1 MTAATLTLVP
11 AGGRRAGPLGLVLR
25 AGVRDL
31 ARNRW
36 LLAYGITLAGIAELL
51 FVFGGAG
58 QQVLLS
64 LLNATLL
71 LVPLVALVFGTMHVY
86 ASREFIELLLAQPL
100 PRRAVFTGLYLG
112 LTLPLAAAFV
122 LGVGI
127 PLAIHGTMTAAD
139 PRALVALAGVG
150 VLLTA
155 AFAAMAMAIALGSDD
170 RLKGMSMS
178 LGAWFLFTIGYD
190 GAVLAVVS
198 MFGDWPLE
206 KPMLALMLGNP
217 VDLARVLVLTGLDT
231 AALLGYTGALFR
243 RLFGGALGPSVAITA
258 LALWIALPISL
269 ARRRFLR
276 RDF

>member
-1 MTAATLTLVP
+1 VSPFL
-11 AGGRRAGPLGLVLR
+11 LVLR

-36 LLAYGITLAGIAELL
+36 LLAYGIGLAAIAELL

-58 QQVLLS
+58 QQVVLS

-100 PRRAVFTGLYLG
+100 PRRAIFSGLYLG
-112 LTLPLAAAFV
+112 LTLPLAAAFL
-122 LGVGI
+122 LGVGV
-127 PLAIHGTMTAAD
+127 PLLLHGAAAQA
-139 PRALVALAGVG
+139 PVAALISLAVAGTF
-150 VLLTA
+150 LTA
-155 AFAAMAMAIALGSDD
+155 AFAALAMAIALGTDD
-170 RLKGMSMS
+170 RLKGMSLS
-178 LGAWFLFTIGYD
+178 LGAWFLLTIGYD
-190 GAVLAVVS
+190 GGVLAVVS
-198 MFGDWPLE
+198 LLGAWPLE
-206 KPMLALMLGNP
+206 RPMLALMLGNP
-217 VDLARVLVLTGLDT
+217 VDVARVLVLTGLDT

-243 RLFGGALGPSVAITA
+243 RLFGGALGPSIAITA
-258 LALWIALPISL
+258 LALWTALPILL

>member
-1 MTAATLTLVP
+1 MTAPAMMPTAARTTPLT
-11 AGGRRAGPLGLVLR
+11 LVLR

-36 LLAYGITLAGIAELL
+36 LLAYGLGLAGIAELL
-51 FVFGGAG
+51 FLFGGAG

-100 PRRAVFTGLYLG
+100 PRASVFSGLYLG
-112 LTLPLAAAFV
+112 LTLPLIAAFL
-122 LGVGI
+122 LGLGI
-127 PLAIHGTMTAAD
+127 PLLLHGTATEATTL
-139 PRALVALAGVG
+139 ALLGLAISGTF
-150 VLLTA
+150 LTA
-155 AFAAMAMAIALGSDD
+155 AFAALAMAIALGSDD
-170 RLKGMSMS
+170 RLRGMSIA
-178 LGAWFLFTIGYD
+178 LGAWFLLTIGYD
-190 GAVLAVVS
+190 GGVLAIVS
-198 MFGDWPLE
+198 LFGDWPLE
-206 KPMLALMLGNP
+206 RPLLGLMFLNP
-217 VDLARVLVLTGLDT
+217 VDLARVLVLTGLDA

-243 RLFGGALGPSVAITA
+243 RLFDGTLGPAIAVAGLACWTA
-258 LALWIALPISL
+258 VPVFL

>member
-1 MTAATLTLVP
+1 MSAATITALAP
-11 AGGRRAGPLGLVLR
+11 RAASPLGLVLR

-36 LLAYGITLAGIAELL
+36 LLAYGIALAGISELL

-100 PRRAVFTGLYLG
+100 PRRAIFSGLYLG

-127 PLAIHGTMTAAD
+127 PLALHGTLTDAA
-139 PRALVALAGVG
+139 PMALVSLAAVG

-155 AFAAMAMAIALGSDD
+155 TFAAMAMAIALGSDD
-170 RLKGMSMS
+170 RLKGMSLS

-190 GAVLAVVS
+190 GGVLAVVS
-198 MFGDWPLE
+198 LFGDWPLE
-206 KPMLALMLGNP
+206 KPLLLLMLGNP

-243 RLFGGALGPSVAITA
+243 RLFGGALGPGVA
-258 LALWIALPISL
+258 LAAMALWTVLPVTI

>member
-1 MTAATLTLVP
+1 MNAAAAAALALRP
-11 AGGRRAGPLGLVLR
+11 ASPLGLVLR

-36 LLAYGITLAGIAELL
+36 LLAYGIALAGISELL

-100 PRRAVFTGLYLG
+100 PRRAIFTGLYLG

-127 PLAIHGTMTAAD
+127 PLALHGTLTDAA
-139 PRALVALAGVG
+139 PMALASLAAVG

-155 AFAAMAMAIALGSDD
+155 TFAAMAMAIALGSDD
-170 RLKGMSMS
+170 RLKGMSLS

-190 GAVLAVVS
+190 GGILAVVS
-198 MFGDWPLE
+198 LFGDWPLE
-206 KPMLALMLGNP
+206 KPLLLLMLGNP

-243 RLFGGALGPSVAITA
+243 RLFGGALGPSVALAA
-258 LALWIALPISL
+258 LALWTVLPVTI

>member
-1 MTAATLTLVP
+1 MNAITTVS
-11 AGGRRAGPLGLVLR
+11 PLSLVLR
-25 AGVRDL
+25 AGIRDL
-31 ARNRW
+31 GRNRW
-36 LLAYGITLAGIAELL
+36 LLAYGIALAGIAELL

-100 PRRAVFTGLYLG
+100 PRRAIFAGLYLG

-122 LGVGI
+122 LGVGL
-127 PLAIHGTMTAAD
+127 PLLLHGTLAAA
-139 PRALVALAGVG
+139 PLRALLALAAVG

-155 AFAAMAMAIALGSDD
+155 TFAALAMTIALGTDD
-170 RLKGMSMS
+170 RLKGMSLS
-178 LGAWFLFTIGYD
+178 LGAWFVCTIGYD
-190 GAVLAVVS
+190 GGVLAVVS
-198 MFGDWPLE
+198 LFGDWPLE
-206 KPMLALMLGNP
+206 RPLLALMLGNP

-243 RLFGGALGPSVAITA
+243 RLFGGALGPSVAFTA
-258 LALWIALPISL
+258 LALWMVLPVSL